1 MKRHISLA
9 PAEGWLTLA
18 LVLVMCLALAWAID
32 DARPVINKTE
42 VTDFLPW
49 TVVGGVLCGFVGSKV
64 GWGRWTTY
72 LVGALAAAVITPIL
86 VGTVLLPD
94 GGSISEYFRATA
106 NASVQAYI
114 ELVVEDQLLTRE
126 YGHHLLVLGLVMW
139 GSSMFA
145 SYAAFGHRRPINA
158 VLLIGVLLV
167 ANMSFTFQDQLPYLV
182 LYSLASLFLLIRF
195 HAFDEQTEWLRRR
208 IGDPAAISGL
218 YLRGGTVFIG
228 VAVVGSLLLTNVAS
242 SDPLAGV
249 WTDAGAR
256 VLEWARGIERFLP
269 SSGTGVSFGPSFG
282 PTARISGVW
291 TTNNQPHMT
300 IQLAP
305 TEQDEDIPY
314 WAAAVYD
321 VFENQGWVQ
330 SATTPIDRE
339 PNSALL
345 TDTGDQVSADDRRP
359 LSIVVTPAH
368 STSIIYAPRSP
379 ETVDARVSVEL
390 VGGAGYLASIRRGV
404 SDASYTVTALLP
416 VLGETSEGSL
426 TRNRLRAAGTDYPAE
441 IRALYTQLPDGAL
454 GPDATAL
461 LEEIEFEAGPTAYD
475 KASFV
480 ESLLRNPSRFTYST
494 DVRGYDCSQIS
505 VVECFARFKHGYCEY
520 YASTMAVLLRKMG
533 IPTRLVEGFLQGER
547 DATGSLLQV
556 SNDDAH
562 AWVEV
567 YFPKYGWVAFDPT
580 GGGRA
585 NIPQLPNGAFVPIP
599 SAGPAASVPTQ
610 TRRPDPEEGQSFTP
624 GQFLP
629 GQGTAA
635 GAAGPLIVAALL
647 LAATVG
653 ILAFLAWQRGPRG
666 PVTADGVYG
675 SITRLAARF
684 GFGPRPDQTVYEYA
698 GALAEVIPIARP
710 DLETVAQAKVEVA
723 YGGRVL
729 GEDRLQALRAAQRSL
744 RMRLLRLAVRRGR
757 RGRRGIRGLR

>member
-1 MKRHISLA
+1 MRRRASLA

-18 LVLVMCLALAWAID
+18 LVLLMCLALTWAID
-32 DARPVINKTE
+32 DARPVLNKTE

-49 TVVGGVLCGFVGSKV
+49 TVVGGVLCGFIGAKV

-86 VGTVLLPD
+86 VGIVLLPD

-106 NASVQAYI
+106 HSSVQAYI
-114 ELVVEDQLLTRE
+114 DLVVQDQLLTRE
-126 YGHHLLVLGLVMW
+126 YGHHLLVLGLVLW

-145 SYAAFGHRRPINA
+145 SFAAFGHRRPINA

-167 ANMSFTFQDQLPYLV
+167 ANMSLTFQDQLSYLV

-208 IGDPAAISGL
+208 IGDPTAISGL

-242 SDPLAGV
+242 SAPLASV

-282 PTARISGVW
+282 PAARINGVW
-291 TTNNQPHMT
+291 VTNNNPNMT
-300 IQLAP
+300 VQVAP
-305 TEQDEDIPY
+305 TEKDENIPY

-321 VFENQGWVQ
+321 VFELQGWVQ
-330 SATTPIDRE
+330 SATTPVGRAPGAD
-339 PNSALL
+339 LL
-345 TDTGDQVSADDRRP
+345 ADTGDQVTSDGRRP
-359 LSIVVTPAH
+359 LTVVITPANSS
-368 STSIIYAPRSP
+368 STIFAPRSP
-379 ETVDARVSVEL
+379 ETVDAPVTVEL
-390 VGGAGYLASIRRGV
+390 VGGAGYLASIRRDM
-404 SDASYTVTALLP
+404 SDASYTVTALVP
-416 VLGETSEGSL
+416 VLGESSEGSL

-441 IRALYTQLPDGAL
+441 IRAMYTQLPDGAL

-461 LEEIEFEAGPTAYD
+461 LEEVKAAAGPTAYD
-475 KASFV
+475 KASLL
-480 ESLLRNPSRFTYST
+480 ESVLRDPSRFTYAT
-494 DVRGYDCSQIS
+494 DVRGFDCSQIS

-520 YASTMAVLLRKMG
+520 YASTMAVLLRQLG

-547 DATGSLLQV
+547 EGSLLQV

-585 NIPQLPNGAFVPIP
+585 SIAALPTGAPVPIP
-599 SAGPAASVPTQ
+599 SAGPAASVPAL
-610 TRRPDPEEGQSFTP
+610 TRRPDPEQGQSFTP
-624 GQFLP
+624 GQLLP
-629 GQGTAA
+629 GTNTPIST
-635 GAAGPLIVAALL
+635 AGPLIVAALL

-698 GALAEVIPIARP
+698 GALGEVIPIARP
-710 DLETVAQAKVEVA
+710 ELETVAHAKVEVA

-729 GEDRLQALRAAQRSL
+729 GDDRLLALKAAQRTL
-744 RMRLLRLAVRRGR
+744 RMRLLRLAVRRGK
-757 RGRRGIRGLR
+757 RGRRGIRGLG